1 MKGAI
6 SALVD
11 DGAAAID
18 WARQPVSGGIMV
30 KFDHMTMPVTDPEG
44 SRDFYVK
51 NFGFE
56 VEFEDPERNIIALK
70 DDADFTIF
78 LYPPQGQLAGAKCS
92 LTLQVKDVDAKHR
105 ELRERGVEFVNPP
118 GKYFWGYGAELRDPD
133 GYLLML
139 WDEVSMREKS

>member
-1 MKGAI
+1 
-6 SALVD
+6 
-11 DGAAAID
+11 
-18 WARQPVSGGIMV
+18 MV
-30 KFDHMTMPVTDPEG
+30 KFDHMGLPVTDPRA

-56 VEFEDPERNIIALK
+56 VEFEVPERNTIAIK

-78 LYPPQGQLAGAKCS
+78 LSPPQEPLAGAKCA
-92 LTLQVKDVDAKHR
+92 LTLQVKDVDAKYR
-105 ELRERGVEFVNPP
+105 ELSTRGIKFVNPP

-139 WDEVSMREKS
+139 WDAVSMREKS